1 MPALMKA
8 FPNITAHYRS
18 GSHTI
23 PAVWPTLTYATQC
36 VFTSSFTPNIVDRD
50 RYIGSSSSR
59 PLLERSVRFASPT
72 GRSNSLS

>member
-23 PAVWPTLTYATQC
+23 SAMWPTLTYATEKAYSQ
-36 VFTSSFTPNIVDRD
+36 F
-50 RYIGSSSSR
+50 
-59 PLLERSVRFASPT
+59 PLLPI
-72 GRSNSLS
+72 